1 MVAVALLFLQS
12 SKVSTTVEVARN
24 NRNRAKL
31 YHEED
36 KFILMVPGSCY
47 CRAIVNSK
55 VLKEFMNNL
64 EFGSIEIKNILN

>member
-12 SKVSTTVEVARN
+12 SKVSTTVEEVARN

-36 KFILMVPGSCY
+36 KFIWFPVVVTVAPSL
-47 CRAIVNSK
+47 IQK
-55 VLKEFMNNL
+55 F
-64 EFGSIEIKNILN
+64 